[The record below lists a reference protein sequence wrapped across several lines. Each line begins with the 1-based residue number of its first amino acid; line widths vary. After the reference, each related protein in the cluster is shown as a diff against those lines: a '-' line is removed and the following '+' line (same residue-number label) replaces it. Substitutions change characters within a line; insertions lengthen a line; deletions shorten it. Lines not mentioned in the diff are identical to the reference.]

1 MARPAKPYLHRGW
14 WVTNVG
20 TTRHKLCREDAG
32 ADAAHDAFQK
42 LHDEKRQNGGR
53 PLPDLKVVEL
63 VALFLDTV
71 KIEKSESTYSDY
83 QRWLTEF
90 ATVHGG
96 CLARDVSRKMALDFR
111 NRVATSTYVTGVVT
125 RGQHKGKLGA
135 KAKEKT
141 PKPYKPKT
149 VNHAIIGLKRCWN
162 WGIQNEFL
170 PAKNPFGNLPLLH
183 SEGRERII
191 TDEEFR
197 ALLRNNTDALFRQF
211 LLTLRFTAARP
222 GELRNL
228 TWTMV
233 DWQNHRLVVPRHK
246 STRTQKVRKPRLI
259 PIPAFVENLLRWLQK
274 RHGLQP
280 FCFLNS
286 KAKPWTRNAVI
297 QRMESLRRRA
307 RIAPDENGEQ
317 LVLYSNRHTYI
328 TMAASSEGIS
338 GPMLQQL
345 AGHTDPRTTEK
356 YAHLANREIGKAG
369 QRVVDSLRPRRP
381 GK

>member
-20 TTRHKLCREDAG
+20 TTRHKLCREEAG
-32 ADAAHDAFQK
+32 ADTALDAFQK
-42 LHDEKRQNGGR
+42 LHQEKQQNGGR
-53 PLPDLKVVEL
+53 PFPDLKVVEL
-63 VALFLDTV
+63 VALFLATV

-90 ATVHGG
+90 ANVHGG
-96 CLARDVSRKMALDFR
+96 SLAREVSRKMALEFR
-111 NRVATSTYVTGVVT
+111 NTVATSTYVTGVLT
-125 RGQHKGKLGA
+125 RGKNKGKVA
-135 KAKEKT
+135 EKAKEKP

-162 WGIQNEFL
+162 WGIQNDYL
-170 PAKNPFGNLPLLH
+170 PPKNPFSNLPLLH

-197 ALLRNNTDALFRQF
+197 SLLRNNTDALFRQF
-211 LLTLRFTAARP
+211 LLMLRFTSARP
-222 GELRNL
+222 GEVRKL

-233 DWQNHRLVVPRHK
+233 EWQNHRLVIPRHK
-246 STRTQKVRKPRLI
+246 TSRTQKVRKPRLI
-259 PIPAFVENLLRWLQK
+259 PIPPFIESLLVWLQK
-274 RHGLQP
+274 RHGHQP
-280 FCFLNS
+280 YCFLNS
-286 KAKPWTRNAVI
+286 KGQPWTRNAVI

-307 RIAPDENGEQ
+307 GIALDENGEN
-317 LVLYSNRHTYI
+317 LVLCSNRHTYI
-328 TMAASSEGIS
+328 TAVALSEGIS

-345 AGHTDPRTTEK
+345 AGHMDPRTTEK

-369 QRVVDSLRPRRP
+369 QRVVESLRPRKP